1 MILFGELNI
10 MQNYT
15 LSSSKLRKKE
25 SSKRIQQSLDRAEEE
40 DKVVLFQQNKNSL
53 VIWQHSSNIDVHL
66 NFFC

>member
-1 MILFGELNI
+1 MILFGDLDI

-40 DKVVLFQQNKNSL
+40 DKVTPKTKIVLFH
-53 VIWQHSSNIDVHL
+53 WQHSCNIDVHL
-66 NFFC
+66 NFLC